1 MALPSLAG
9 RAPRDCRAESSAW
22 RRLRGER
29 EGGDM
34 VVRAVWKEMLLAALE
49 EGGMG
54 FEVGVCLV
62 EVVDWGFEVLAMV
75 VGELVFM

>member
-1 MALPSLAG
+1 M
-9 RAPRDCRAESSAW
+9 
-22 RRLRGER
+22 
-29 EGGDM
+29 
-34 VVRAVWKEMLLAALE
+34 VRAVWKEMLLAALE

-62 EVVDWGFEVLAMV
+62 EVVDWGFEVVVMA